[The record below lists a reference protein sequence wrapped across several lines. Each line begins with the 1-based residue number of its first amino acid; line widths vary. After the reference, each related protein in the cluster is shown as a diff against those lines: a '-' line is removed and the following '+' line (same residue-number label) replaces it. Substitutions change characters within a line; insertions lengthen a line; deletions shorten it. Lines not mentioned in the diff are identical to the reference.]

1 MFKCNAE
8 MESCVN
14 SSTQGTKVRNGE
26 AEEKVMDELDRWPV
40 VPQDESWYLPE
51 ISLDHLFFL
60 SMTGVIDGLHW
71 NVSY

>member
-1 MFKCNAE
+1 MAC
-8 MESCVN
+8 
-14 SSTQGTKVRNGE
+14 GTT
-26 AEEKVMDELDRWPV
+26 
-40 VPQDESWYLPE
+40 DESWYLPE

>member
-26 AEEKVMDELDRWPV
+26 AEEKMMDELDRWPV
-40 VPQDESWYLPE
+40 VPQMKVGIYPK
-51 ISLDHLFFL
+51 F
-60 SMTGVIDGLHW
+60 HW
-71 NVSY
+71 ITCSF

>member
-26 AEEKVMDELDRWPV
+26 AEEKMMDELDRWPV
-40 VPQDESWYLPE
+40 VPQDESWCLPHFF
-51 ISLDHLFFL
+51 IGSLVL
-60 SMTGVIDGLHW
+60 SEHGWCH
-71 NVSY
+71 